1 MLKDD
6 KERIQSLVTET
17 LTLLCKNGLSYDE
30 QFTVNAV
37 IGVTLDSDKEFHF
50 VISETVINTKE
61 RCKDQHPHDNN
72 GSEDGNGGSDSVNL
86 SNSSTDLRKTDK
98 LKVISSMSESHNVR
112 IKSEPRWERNPGS
125 EIGDLSLD
133 SSHLEQWCIID
144 NKESLKNNQ
153 LDYLSAAVGSVTC
166 DPLQQLAD
174 STYSKQK
181 SDAGMV
187 SHGNCF
193 ISTVVGFLCS

>member
-61 RCKDQHPHDNN
+61 RYKDQHPS
-72 GSEDGNGGSDSVNL
+72 GGSRSEDYNEESDLVNI
-86 SNSSTDLRKTDK
+86 SRSSDLKNTDK
-98 LKVISSMSESHNVR
+98 VNVISSMSESNSIH
-112 IKSEPRWERNPGS
+112 IKSEPSWERNTES

-144 NKESLKNNQ
+144 NKDNLKSNH
-153 LDYLSAAVGSVTC
+153 LDYLSAAVGGMTC
-166 DPLQQLAD
+166 DPLQQLAEVN
-174 STYSKQK
+174 YSKQK
-181 SDAGMV
+181 TDVGMV
-187 SHGNCF
+187 
-193 ISTVVGFLCS
+193 IIYTTKTAVIK